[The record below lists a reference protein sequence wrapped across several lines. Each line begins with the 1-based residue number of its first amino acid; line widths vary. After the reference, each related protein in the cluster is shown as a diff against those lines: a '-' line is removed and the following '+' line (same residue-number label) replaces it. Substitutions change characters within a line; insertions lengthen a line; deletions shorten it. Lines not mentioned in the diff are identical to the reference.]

1 MLAFQ
6 NFGKAADG
14 LRNWHIFARQT
25 GKLSSYKERLRQ
37 ETLYFTRS
45 GYNQLILFGKLVHTE
60 SDLAVI
66 ECAGVGYACKTTFS
80 TLQQIA
86 GKSEVKLYTH
96 LAVKEDAV
104 ELFGFATKEEL
115 KSFRML
121 ISVSGV
127 GPKAGLA
134 ILSACT
140 PSQFALAV
148 ATEDS
153 KAFTKIKG
161 IGTKIAQRIVLE
173 LKDKVAKEN
182 TISVRGN
189 AAQGFASVPS
199 GAVEE
204 AVTALVVLGYTEG
217 EAMSV
222 ISKLDPNLSVE
233 ELIKKA
239 LIGLAKF

>member
-1 MLAFQ
+1 MCRRWLCLQ
-6 NFGKAADG
+6 NNIFYLAADC
-14 LRNWHIFARQT
+14 R
-25 GKLSSYKERLRQ
+25 KK
-37 ETLYFTRS
+37 RS
-45 GYNQLILFGKLVHTE
+45 KALHT
-60 SDLAVI
+60 S
-66 ECAGVGYACKTTFS
+66 CRKGG
-80 TLQQIA
+80 
-86 GKSEVKLYTH
+86 
-96 LAVKEDAV
+96 
-104 ELFGFATKEEL
+104 
-115 KSFRML
+115 R
-121 ISVSGV
+121 

-148 ATEDS
+148 ATGDS

-189 AAQGFASVPS
+189 AAQGFAAVPS